1 MFLINSF
8 VPNAPFLYS
17 LKTSENRKAFWCFQG
32 VEKGCIGSKWVRI
45 EYDKTIAI
53 AKISNMHFSSRYT
66 SNCL

>member
-1 MFLINSF
+1 MLLINSF

-17 LKTSENRKAFWCFQG
+17 LKTSENRKAFWRFQG

-53 AKISNMHFSSRYT
+53 AKISNMHF
-66 SNCL
+66 